1 MTMELVRDTLGWC
14 ALINI
19 GFLLFWWIMFMLARD
34 FIFRM
39 HSKWFKMSE
48 ESFNKIHY
56 VGMAIYKL
64 MIFIFNLVPYLALRI
79 VG

>member
-19 GFLLFWWIMFMLARD
+19 GFLFFWWIMFMLARD
-34 FIFRM
+34 FIYRM